1 MSISNAR
8 PFVAVDQLTP
18 GLRAVRELLASY
30 NPRGRSALVKGEIA
44 MSQGNDQATASR
56 EYAGSNGSAPF
67 LDRARKPM
75 FDFSVNLPTL
85 LMMLGMCIT
94 SIGFVFGVYSSLDK
108 RILELEASDKQQEL
122 HFQRIE
128 ISQADSRSEVRQS
141 IDKLGD
147 KIDKLNDKFSFNGA
161 GNRPET
167 SRWTRNN

>member
-1 MSISNAR
+1 MSAIAKHNHLFINPRSFYA
-8 PFVAVDQLTP
+8 
-18 GLRAVRELLASY
+18 AVREMLPSY
-30 NPRGRSALVKGEIA
+30 NSPGRSALVKGECF
-44 MSQGNDQATASR
+44 MSQSNDQATASR
-56 EYAGSNGSAPF
+56 EYAGGSDGMPHIGH
-67 LDRARKPM
+67 RRKPL

-85 LMMLGMCIT
+85 LMMLGMCVT

-128 ISQADSRSEVRQS
+128 IAQADSRSEVRQS

-167 SRWTRNN
+167 QRWTRN

>member
-1 MSISNAR
+1 
-8 PFVAVDQLTP
+8 
-18 GLRAVRELLASY
+18 
-30 NPRGRSALVKGEIA
+30 
-44 MSQGNDQATASR
+44 MSQPTDQATASR
-56 EYAGSNGSAPF
+56 KFAGGTDGSSYI
-67 LDRARKPM
+67 DRGRKPI

-85 LMMLGMCIT
+85 LMMLGMCVT

-147 KIDKLNDKFSFNGA
+147 KIDKLNDKFSFNAA
-161 GNRPET
+161 GSRPET